1 MCVSTAAAEKFPEI
15 IPLARV
21 PVVESKK
28 IKRLQ
33 NLPQRLVNNQF
44 SFIPKKTLYQLFIN

>member
-15 IPLARV
+15 IHLARV
-21 PVVESKK
+21 PMAESNK

-33 NLPQRLVNNQF
+33 KLPQRLVKNQHN
-44 SFIPKKTLYQLFIN
+44 FISNKLSIISL